1 MFDRIWDVLH
11 HPESQLE
18 TAQFRFWARKMFTIN
33 KNYRITLGVAEG
45 QVSPPQEVLLHDNL
59 LVAIQEQLYD
69 LLCYCHGSTGHGDLV
84 SNFIKACPTCIMK
97 KCGNMDVTSSQI
109 PHLMAEADKLS
120 TQSAASAHSRSS
132 ARLISSSVTSGS
144 RHRSAVAQEEAGVIR
159 SSRRRIPTIEG
170 RNEPISAG
178 SLLGFPDGGNV
189 YMKMPASSFASG
201 LPNLPNLQD
210 AASLVSNPW
219 SLIGSGHSG
228 SHHPGLT
235 LAPLM
240 ALENEP
246 TTHDGAPSMA
256 GLTTSISMQQPQSH
270 HSSPHL
276 GGNQFQYHQPMVREV
291 SLYKGLPNGWQYRH
305 DDFETAHAEF
315 MDAKRQWDSS
325 PNMADVELSGFRE
338 SASAYGNH
346 QGARVPDIAGLWGPD
361 QFRGMAKEEDEEEL
375 SVSIFPMLLGQ
386 TVDPSPLFYQHQ
398 HHLTDTLEYP
408 MPPAMMRHMDLSDSC
423 LPSALRDFHQSL
435 GSPSLDVVPNQG
447 AFMPPIDPDLLGMSS
462 DGIMAEL
469 NTEAGELGS
478 LEQGQ
483 PLVDH
488 SDLYDAAPSQEEES
502 TAAELSTSSTVT
514 SLSSRRAQV
523 LPRLDLSF
531 VHTPDLKDGAGSKSS
546 PTSSLNSDEKEMAK
560 GDDPFGGEGATVKMP
575 AMDAIAGVGGVE
587 EGEGLVSGAGS
598 AISAF

>member
-1 MFDRIWDVLH
+1 MGA
-11 HPESQLE
+11 PA
-18 TAQFRFWARKMFTIN
+18 TAAR
-33 KNYRITLGVAEG
+33 
-45 QVSPPQEVLLHDNL
+45 Q
-59 LVAIQEQLYD
+59 D
-69 LLCYCHGSTGHGDLV
+69 LRAHSKHYTWVPKDLV

-305 DDFETAHAEF
+305 DDFETAHA
-315 MDAKRQWDSS
+315 SS
-325 PNMADVELSGFRE
+325 WTPSVSGTLRRIWLT
-338 SASAYGNH
+338 SSCLASARAPPRMEITRG
-346 QGARVPDIAGLWGPD
+346 RVFLTSLVCGVPD

-546 PTSSLNSDEKEMAK
+546 PTSSLNSASTTSDAETPLETPVDMKPRKEMAK